1 MLKHKFIIDRL
12 SESQKIRIL
21 TDVRCL
27 ADEEY
32 SKLGIPSFALASAD
46 GFGTDFYPSAKSL
59 ASSWSSRV
67 VSEVATDIAVSMSA
81 RGINAAIVP
90 SPVAKLNIN
99 DEATTEDP
107 YLSTKLTSEYVYAIG
122 KTGMGAV
129 VDGAYLDENDVSRL
143 DKRPDSRL
151 INEFVLRP
159 IEKSFENKKC
169 NGVIVSS
176 DIDVR
181 YYEGVNSEIAE
192 KITVGEGR
200 SYQGSYILCKDI
212 APEDT
217 VKRIVKGHIC
227 LDGSETMLKAAIDRY
242 NRLTDQI
249 SRGKVSICELEAEIE
264 NGSAFSP
271 ERIDEAL
278 DKVLEFVFDITKECS
293 GRPSAYTPNNATVK
307 NAACESTVLLKNNGV
322 LPLKG
327 GSVVALLGDILVNY
341 SGDNADNSEKA
352 NELLYYIGTHGC
364 SATGFRRG
372 YSMCEARSEGILN
385 DATSAIVNT
394 ETVLIFMGTNPKI
407 EAQMKRTGNLHL
419 PANQI
424 ALVEKMHSMGKK
436 VIAVVSSDLSFDVS
450 FDSLVDALIVAPLN
464 TRYGAEAVID
474 VVTGRF
480 APSGRLASTLYRNTD
495 LIRRKQG
502 FYLNQ
507 PGARVGTFVGYR
519 YYDTADYD
527 PAYPFGF
534 GLGYTSFQ
542 YSNLTLQGN
551 DAIFT
556 LKNDGSV
563 MGTEVVQLYVGM
575 GSTKRCRPKKVL
587 VGFEKITL
595 MAGASTTVR
604 IPIMNLA
611 SYDQVSE
618 QWLCEQGEYTVYIG
632 SSVRDIALTGKMVFG
647 NATLDDIG
655 ERASDYLQSE
665 TNIIS
670 DRYTLEADY
679 NLMKRE
685 LRNIIFGTGAL
696 ALAVTMFLFS
706 LISGIVGP
714 FLIAVSVILAIAGV
728 VLFALEG
735 SDRSKLHKI
744 EREKIDEA
752 NKASFENAQPIDG
765 FSTSRIF
772 ADEFDMFNKDTQQ
785 TYAPAQAKVDN
796 YLEFVNDSLTFDIAY
811 KQFIAFASSR
821 GYRVEANTAKEL
833 FSAMSASRLVVTYGM
848 TNDSFSAFIK
858 VFSEYFG
865 TTAGIDAV
873 DSTYVND
880 HKALF
885 KTIGM
890 LKQKTALAGA
900 LEASGQIKE
909 KVHIAALTD
918 VTLSEISNYFIP
930 FSRYIRNPRN
940 SMVIETKN
948 ENGDTAIFRPF
959 ENIWF
964 FVNLRMGESIKN
976 MPAYL
981 AELASVV
988 RIDYTGAV
996 PTMLANPTM
1005 EFNYYQFD
1013 YMLDKVKT
1021 KNVMTEEYWKKVDAL
1036 EAFVKN
1042 NASYALSNRACIA
1055 VEKFYAVFSAC
1066 GADEKEALDRALA
1079 ARVIPSTI
1087 IALDSVEG
1095 TENKNLSEKLDMIF
1109 GDGNVENSRSMI
1121 RSAGSTVL

>member
-1 MLKHKFIIDRL
+1 MLKHKLIIDRL
-12 SESQKIRIL
+12 TESQKIRIL
-21 TDVRCL
+21 TNVRCL

-32 SKLGIPSFALASAD
+32 SKLGIPSFTLASAD
-46 GFGTDFYPSAKSL
+46 GFGSDFYPSAKSL
-59 ASSWSSRV
+59 ANSWNSRV

-81 RGINAAIVP
+81 KGINVAMAP

-107 YLSTKLTSEYVYAIG
+107 YLSTKLTSEYIYAIG
-122 KTGMGAV
+122 KTGMGSV
-129 VDGAYLDENDVSRL
+129 IDGAYLDENDVSRL

-176 DIDVR
+176 DIDTR
-181 YYEGVNSEIAE
+181 YYESVNSEIAE
-192 KITVGEGR
+192 KLTVGEGR

-227 LDGSETMLKAAIDRY
+227 LDGSETMLKAALDRY

-249 SRGKVSICELEAEIE
+249 SKGKVSLCELEAEIE
-264 NGSAFSP
+264 NGSAFSA
-271 ERIDEAL
+271 EKIDEAL
-278 DKVLEFVFDITKECS
+278 DRVLDFVLDITKES
-293 GRPSAYTPNNATVK
+293 NGRPSAYTPNNATVK

-341 SGDNADNSEKA
+341 SGEDSDNSDKI
-352 NELLYYIGTHGC
+352 NDFLYYIGTHGC

-372 YSMCEARSEGILN
+372 YSMCENRSEGLLN
-385 DATSAIVNT
+385 DAASAIVNT
-394 ETVLIFMGTNPKI
+394 ETVLVFLGTNPKI
-407 EAQMKRTGNLHL
+407 EAQMKRTGNLYL

-424 ALVEKMHSMGKK
+424 ALLDKMHSLGKK
-436 VIAVVSSDLSFDVS
+436 VIAVVSSNLSFDVS
-450 FDSLVDALIVAPLN
+450 FDSLVDALVVAPLN

-474 VVTGRF
+474 VITGRI
-480 APSGRLASTLYRNTD
+480 APAGKLASTLYRDTD
-495 LIRRKQG
+495 LIDRKQR

-507 PGARVGTFVGYR
+507 PATRVGTFVGYR
-519 YYDTADYD
+519 YYDSADYN

-534 GLGYTSFQ
+534 GLGYTTFQ

-556 LKNDGSV
+556 LKNNGSV

-575 GSTKRCRPKKVL
+575 QSSKRCRPKKVL
-587 VGFEKITL
+587 VGFEKVTL
-595 MAGASTTVR
+595 MAGASMTVR
-604 IPIMNLA
+604 IPILSLE
-611 SYDQVSE
+611 SYDSASK

-632 SSVRDIALTGKMVFG
+632 SSVRDIALTGKMTFG
-647 NATLDDIG
+647 NAALEDIG
-655 ERASDYLQSE
+655 EHASDYLQSE

-696 ALAVTMFLFS
+696 VLAVAMFLFS

-714 FLIAVSVILAIAGV
+714 FLIGVSVILAIAGI

-735 SDRSKLHKI
+735 NDRSKLHKS

-752 NKASFENAQPIDG
+752 NKANFENAQPIDA
-765 FSTSRIF
+765 FSSARIF
-772 ADEFDMFNKDTQQ
+772 ADEFDMISKDIQKTQG
-785 TYAPAQAKVDN
+785 PAQAKAEN
-796 YLEFVNDSLTFDIAY
+796 YLEYVNDSLTFDIAY
-811 KQFIAFASSR
+811 KQFIAFAASR
-821 GYRVEANTAKEL
+821 GYRFEANTAKEL
-833 FSAMSASRLVVTYGM
+833 FAAMSASRLVVTYSM

-873 DSTYVND
+873 DSTYDND

-885 KTIGM
+885 KTVGA
-890 LKQKTALAGA
+890 LRQKTALANT
-900 LEASGQIKE
+900 LEISGKVKE

-918 VTLSEISNYFIP
+918 VTLSEVSNYFIP

-940 SMVIETKN
+940 AMVIEAKN
-948 ENGDTAIFRPF
+948 ENGDMATFRPS
-959 ENIWF
+959 ENVWF

-1013 YMLDKVKT
+1013 YMLDKVKA
-1021 KNVMTEEYWKKVDAL
+1021 KNGMPEEYWKKIDAL
-1036 EAFVKN
+1036 ESFTKN
-1042 NASYALSNRACIA
+1042 VTPYALSNRICIA
-1055 VEKFYAVFSAC
+1055 IEKFYAVFSAC
-1066 GADEKEALDRALA
+1066 GADGKEALDRALA

-1087 IALDSVEG
+1087 IALDSVES
-1095 TENKNLSEKLDMIF
+1095 TENKNLSEKIEMIF
-1109 GDGNVENSRSMI
+1109 GDGNIEISRSMI
-1121 RSAGSTVL
+1121 GSAGSTVL